1 MTSDKILQEKAKT
14 LLDLHHKSE
23 PLMLPN
29 IWEPLGAAML
39 QELGYLAV
47 ATSSSAIA
55 LTNGLQD
62 GENIAFNDLL
72 PQLKRIAQSVSVPF
86 SVDIEKGYASDD
98 GRLSGN
104 IEALLD
110 AGIVGINIED
120 GDKKGG
126 LQPIEEQCRRIN
138 MIRSVAN
145 RRGIHLVI
153 NARTDTFI
161 YSGIFSGP
169 DEQLEETIRRAN
181 AYRDA
186 GADCFFPILAR
197 NGRAIQSITEQA
209 GLPVNIMAMPG
220 VPDFSSLRAWGVK
233 RISLGGAFLKI
244 AMRAMKRQALLLKDF
259 KGQENIENNEVTSTY
274 LEGLIGGNG

>member
-1 MTSDKILQEKAKT
+1 MTFDKILQEKAKT

-72 PQLKRIAQSVSVPF
+72 PQLKRIAQSVSVPV

-126 LQPIEEQCRRIN
+126 LQPIDEQCRRIGL
-138 MIRSVAN
+138 IRSVAN

-161 YSGIFSGP
+161 YSGIFSSP
-169 DEQLEETIRRAN
+169 DEQLEKTVRRAN

-197 NGRAIQSITEQA
+197 DGRAIQSITEQA

-220 VPDFSSLRAWGVK
+220 VPGFSSLRAWGVK

-244 AMRAMKRQALLLKDF
+244 AMQAMKRQALLLKDF

>member
-1 MTSDKILQEKAKT
+1 MTSDKILQEKAKI

-62 GENIAFNDLL
+62 GEKIAFDDLL
-72 PQLKRIAQSVSVPF
+72 PQLKRIVQSVSVP
-86 SVDIEKGYASDD
+86 VTADVEKGYASDD
-98 GRLSGN
+98 ARLSDN
-104 IEALLD
+104 IEALLE
-110 AGIVGINIED
+110 AGIVGINFED
-120 GDKKGG
+120 GNKKGG
-126 LQPIEEQCRRIN
+126 LQPIEEQCRRIGL
-138 MIRSVAN
+138 IRSIAD

-161 YSGIFSGP
+161 YSGIFP
-169 DEQLEETIRRAN
+169 DPDKQLEETIHRAA

-197 NGRAIQSITEQA
+197 DGRAIQNITEQA
-209 GLPVNIMAMPG
+209 GLPVNIMVMPG

-233 RISLGGAFLKI
+233 RISLGGSFLKI
-244 AMRAMKRQALLLKDF
+244 AMQAMRQQALLLKEF
-259 KGQENIENNEVTSTY
+259 KGQENIDNNEVTSSY